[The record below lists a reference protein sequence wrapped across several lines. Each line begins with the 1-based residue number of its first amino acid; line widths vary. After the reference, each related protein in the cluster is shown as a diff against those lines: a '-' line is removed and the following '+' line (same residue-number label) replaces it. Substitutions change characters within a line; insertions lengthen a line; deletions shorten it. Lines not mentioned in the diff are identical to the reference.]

1 MELHYEASLSA
12 YIIMHEVL
20 KELNLM
26 DPVEERKINE
36 YAKRIMRR
44 CNRII
49 EKRYSSV
56 KQNLLKNYISNILR
70 EEYGIEVYR

>member
-20 KELNLM
+20 KELNIK
-26 DPVEERKINE
+26 DPVEDSKMNE
-36 YAKRIMRR
+36 YAKKIIRR

-70 EEYGIEVYR
+70 EEYGLELYN